1 MVSVNVSFVGFT
13 GPIVDL
19 IRAVRKLERMGV
31 DSVSIPDDL
40 YLRDPF
46 PTLANIAL
54 NSHKMELSFITN
66 PYSRHP
72 VLIARAVATLLE
84 MAPDRIS
91 LWMSAGGS
99 FTLKPLNIPMW
110 DRPVTRVREALQ
122 ICRALLSGE
131 NLNFNGQIFK
141 VQDVR
146 LHFPFPHRIPK
157 IFVVGRG
164 PQILRL
170 TGELGDGALI
180 MPISQAYEKMVM
192 NEIFEEARRHNR
204 DPEKLILGTSVTFTQ
219 LPPDEFRKRAAR
231 RIVNVVH
238 DTPLSILQTYHKDVT
253 PEIMETL
260 RKIHEAPSIDAAV
273 PLVTE
278 EVANLYPDTVNSQ
291 DKLVELLKERA
302 KRGYKSVGMVAPPG
316 EEESFMKSLSEEL
329 IDELHA
335 IRAPSLG
342 EREIP

>member
-1 MVSVNVSFVGFT
+1 MVHINVSFVGFT
-13 GPIVDL
+13 GPIKDL
-19 IRAVRKLERMGV
+19 VHMVRKLERMGV
-31 DSVSIPDDL
+31 DSVSFPDDL

-46 PTLANIAL
+46 PALANLAL
-54 NSHKMELSFITN
+54 NSERIELSFITN

-122 ICRALLSGE
+122 ICRTLLSGK

-141 VQDVR
+141 VHDVK
-146 LHFPFPHRIPK
+146 LHFPFPHNPPK

-180 MPISQAYEKMVM
+180 NPISLAYEKMVI
-192 NEIFEEARRHNR
+192 NEICEEARRHNR

-219 LPPDEFRKRAAR
+219 LPPEEFLKRAVR
-231 RIVNVVH
+231 RIVNVIH
-238 DTPLSILQTYHKDVT
+238 DTPLSLIQTYHKNVT
-253 PEIMETL
+253 PEVMETL
-260 RKIHEAPSIDAAV
+260 KKIHDAPSIDAAV

-278 EVANLYPDTVNSQ
+278 EIANLYPDTVNSEG
-291 DKLVELLKERA
+291 KLIELLRERTR
-302 KRGYKSVGMVAPPG
+302 RGYKSVGLVAAPG
-316 EEESFMKSLSEEL
+316 EEEAFMKSLSEGL

-335 IRAPSLG
+335 IRSLGLG
-342 EREIP
+342 EREAP